1 VEPGRFIFG
10 SCCECVGRWSVE
22 SIELPGK
29 LWYQERKFPKSK
41 FAKARF
47 LLVQSSEMAVDLT
60 L

>member
-1 VEPGRFIFG
+1 
-10 SCCECVGRWSVE
+10 VGRWSVE